1 MGFEAL
7 LRLVL
12 LYYRTDTS
20 NTLVKHGQDSTVRHV
35 TTLHVSYEELLHHSP
50 PRAFGARQTV
60 IIMSG
65 SRGRLDIWNIGVCTI
80 LTVPHLAFDR
90 WAMGV

>member
-1 MGFEAL
+1 MTG
-7 LRLVL
+7 LRYHSL
-12 LYYRTDTS
+12 TS
-20 NTLVKHGQDSTVRHV
+20 
-35 TTLHVSYEELLHHSP
+35 
-50 PRAFGARQTV
+50 AFGARQTV